1 MISASLSLSFATL
14 LPVLLAMVTV
24 LPTLL
29 IIAGCIW
36 VVSLCLDK
44 VSIIYYSWPL
54 LLLAAAAGYL
64 MEALASNV
72 VHLALIAMVALWALR
87 RGYFAIKRDRRRP
100 GDGRYKS
107 LRGKSPQQFWANSF
121 GLIVVGLSLVA
132 WVGSANFAIV
142 FLTDVQWSFLHSIA
156 TALWLFGFTLEV
168 VADNQLQRF
177 NRLVVKTEPTLK
189 TGLWRY
195 SRHPN
200 YFGEL
205 CMWWAWFLYAI
216 PSGNGFILVAP
227 VLVTALLIKVSAIE
241 LMEKEISPRRYDYRR
256 YRAST
261 NTLFPWTPR
270 EQVNGELYD

>member
-1 MISASLSLSFATL
+1 MLPASLSVSLAAL
-14 LPVLLAMVTV
+14 LPVLLAMLAA
-24 LPTLL
+24 LPSLL
-29 IIAGCIW
+29 VIAGCIW
-36 VVSLCLDK
+36 LLSLYLDK

-64 MEALASNV
+64 MQALAFNA
-72 VHLALIAMVALWALR
+72 VHLALIGMVALWALR
-87 RGYFAIKRDRRRP
+87 RGYFAIKRDRQRP
-100 GDGRYKS
+100 GDGRYKL
-107 LRGKSPQQFWANSF
+107 LRGKSPKQFWVNSF
-121 GLIVVGLSLVA
+121 GLIVVCLSLVA
-132 WVGSANFAIV
+132 WVGSSNFAIV

-156 TALWLFGFTLEV
+156 TAVWLFGFIVEV
-168 VADNQLQRF
+168 LADNQLQRF
-177 NRLVVKTEPTLK
+177 NRLVVKTGPTLK

-227 VLVTALLIKVSAIE
+227 VLVTGLLIKISAIE
-241 LMEKEISPRRYDYRR
+241 LMEKEISPRRYDYRG